1 MFDED
6 FDEYCIAAGL
16 VEVCCGAGTLRG
28 CRRPGAEN
36 WARVSLTLSL
46 TTHVTGADG
55 GHRPPPA
62 GGAPPFAH
70 AEQRRQRGPRAGARA
85 GAWQVLDTH
94 WIPC

>member
-46 TTHVTGADG
+46 TLSLAS
-55 GHRPPPA
+55 RSPFPPTTTLFFTLLLLLVVFITA
-62 GGAPPFAH
+62 
-70 AEQRRQRGPRAGARA
+70 
-85 GAWQVLDTH
+85 LMN
-94 WIPC
+94 